1 MKRTKTQYC
10 WRTGKECFDRR
21 AQAER
26 VAYRLN
32 HRKHCTRR
40 GAVYLCEY
48 CGKYHVTHYTYEQCR
63 RLEIHRRE
71 RKRFYMFYATLESND
86 TQTPEVQ
93 KTSDQ
98 LS

>member
-1 MKRTKTQYC
+1 MRKIKTQYC

-40 GAVYLCEY
+40 GAVYLCAE
-48 CGKYHVTHYTYEQCR
+48 CGKYHVTHYSYER
-63 RLEIHRRE
+63 SRSKRDSDRLKPLRHLKE
-71 RKRFYMFYATLESND
+71 Y
-86 TQTPEVQ
+86 
-93 KTSDQ
+93 
-98 LS
+98 